1 MTFDDFSQVEIKNVG
16 VELAK
21 AREVLNKTSVDFV
34 LDLRTTKHH
43 INAIEEGELRIF
55 YGPPFY
61 LDLLRRYASA
71 LNFSESKI
79 KQLEQRVTKQEDRGE
94 GKDTPLDDK
103 ATGTG
108 GNLVGSSRHPQ
119 TTPMRENF
127 RKPKIIPRST
137 LISYSQL
144 RMKLQEKKE
153 LLEKNRILL
162 RYVYGLVLLAITGV
176 YFLDDKST
184 LSVEKIANKNSFT
197 TSTTQQKV
205 EVIIEDSFNEK
216 NISEPQE
223 YADLLNEINDS
234 VSNLNKNL
242 TNNKL
247 EFGELKPF
255 IVSKEINLEMLEIEE
270 GVPKVIFDVRRT
282 TWLWIKFAD
291 ESIDE
296 FVVQENEKVL
306 IEKYPIYVVVGDPEN
321 VFLWIKGERYSIE
334 ANDPERNIA
343 RLTRSQLLQF
353 AN

>member
-16 VELAK
+16 IELAK

-61 LDLLRRYASA
+61 LDLLRRYALS

-79 KQLEQRVTKQEDRGE
+79 KQLERRVTNQEDQEE
-94 GKDTPLDDK
+94 GRDTPADEK
-103 ATGTG
+103 FPG
-108 GNLVGSSRHPQ
+108 GNLKGSSRQRQ
-119 TTPMRENF
+119 TTPLREN
-127 RKPKIIPRST
+127 PKKSKTLPRS
-137 LISYSQL
+137 IPMSYSQL
-144 RMKLQEKKE
+144 RMKHEEKNK

-162 RYVYGLVLLAITGV
+162 RYAYGFVLLAITAV
-176 YFLDDKST
+176 YFLDDRASHPAKRISSDNSLPT
-184 LSVEKIANKNSFT
+184 SIPLKKNEVIVEEVANENFAYESQEYGDLLDEINAGVNNLNENFANKNLKF
-197 TSTTQQKV
+197 
-205 EVIIEDSFNEK
+205 D
-216 NISEPQE
+216 
-223 YADLLNEINDS
+223 
-234 VSNLNKNL
+234 
-242 TNNKL
+242 
-247 EFGELKPF
+247 ELKPF
-255 IVSKEINLEMLEIEE
+255 IVSKEINLEMLGIEE
-270 GVPKVIFDVRRT
+270 NVPKVIFDVRST

-291 ESIDE
+291 ESVDE
-296 FVVQENEKVL
+296 FVVKENEKVL

-353 AN
+353 TN

>member
-16 VELAK
+16 IELAK
-21 AREVLNKTSVDFV
+21 AREALNKTSLDFV

-61 LDLLRRYASA
+61 LDLLRRYALS

-79 KQLEQRVTKQEDRGE
+79 KQLERRVTNQEDQEE
-94 GKDTPLDDK
+94 GRDTLADEKVAP
-103 ATGTG
+103 
-108 GNLVGSSRHPQ
+108 GNFKGSSRQHQ
-119 TTPMRENF
+119 TAPLREN
-127 RKPKIIPRST
+127 PKKSKILPRS
-137 LISYSQL
+137 IPMSYSQL
-144 RMKLQEKKE
+144 RMKHEEKNK

-162 RYVYGLVLLAITGV
+162 RYAYGFVLLAITAV
-176 YFLDDKST
+176 YFLDDRASHPVKRISSNNS
-184 LSVEKIANKNSFT
+184 LPGSIPLQKN
-197 TSTTQQKV
+197 
-205 EVIIEDSFNEK
+205 EVILKEAAKENYTYESQK
-216 NISEPQE
+216 
-223 YADLLNEINDS
+223 YGDLLDEINAG
-234 VSNLNKNL
+234 VNNLNKNFA
-242 TNNKL
+242 NKNL
-247 EFGELKPF
+247 KFDEFKPF

-270 GVPKVIFDVRRT
+270 GVPKVIFDVRST

-296 FVVQENEKVL
+296 FVVKENEKVL

-353 AN
+353 TN

>member
-21 AREVLNKTSVDFV
+21 AREVLNKTSLDFV

-43 INAIEEGELRIF
+43 INAIEQGELRIF

-61 LDLLRRYASA
+61 LDLLRRYALA

-79 KQLEQRVTKQEDRGE
+79 KQLEQRVTKQEDQDE
-94 GKDTPLDDK
+94 GKDAILDDR
-103 ATGTG
+103 ASG
-108 GNLVGSSRHPQ
+108 GNIAGSTEHLQ

-137 LISYSQL
+137 PLSYSQL
-144 RMKLQEKKE
+144 RMKHQEKNE

-162 RYVYGLVLLAITGV
+162 RYVYGIVLLAISGV
-176 YFLDDKST
+176 YFLDDRSTPSAEKSV
-184 LSVEKIANKNSFT
+184 SKNSFQ
-197 TSTTQQKV
+197 TSTMQQKV
-205 EVIIEDSFNEK
+205 DVIAEDSLNAK
-216 NISEPQE
+216 NIYESQE
-223 YADLLNEINDS
+223 YEDLLNEINNS
-234 VSNLNKNL
+234 VNNLNENL
-242 TNNKL
+242 TGNRL
-247 EFGELKPF
+247 EFDKLKPF

-270 GVPKVIFDVRRT
+270 GVPKVIFDVKST

-321 VFLWIKGERYSIE
+321 VFLWIKGKRYSIE

>member
-21 AREVLNKTSVDFV
+21 AREVLNKTSLDFV

-43 INAIEEGELRIF
+43 INAIEKGELRIF

-61 LDLLRRYASA
+61 LDLLRRYALA

-79 KQLEQRVTKQEDRGE
+79 KQLEQRVTKQEDQDE
-94 GKDTPLDDK
+94 GKDSSLDDK
-103 ATGTG
+103 ASG
-108 GNLVGSSRHPQ
+108 GNLDGSSRHPH
-119 TTPMRENF
+119 TTPVRENF
-127 RKPKIIPRST
+127 RKPKIVLRST
-137 LISYSQL
+137 PMSYSQI
-144 RMKLQEKKE
+144 RMKHQEKNE

-176 YFLDDKST
+176 YFLDDRST
-184 LSVEKIANKNSFT
+184 VSVEKIASKNSLT
-197 TSTTQQKV
+197 VSTTQKIP
-205 EVIIEDSFNEK
+205 EVIIEESFNEK
-216 NISEPQE
+216 NIYESRD
-223 YADLLNEINDS
+223 YTDLLNEINDS
-234 VSNLNKNL
+234 VNNLNENVN
-242 TNNKL
+242 NNKL
-247 EFGELKPF
+247 EFDNLKPF
-255 IVSKEINLEMLEIEE
+255 IVSKEINLEMLEIDE
-270 GVPKVIFDVRRT
+270 GVPKVIFDVKST

-334 ANDPERNIA
+334 ANDPERDIA

>member
-21 AREVLNKTSVDFV
+21 AREVLNKTSLDFV

-43 INAIEEGELRIF
+43 INAIEKGELRIF

-61 LDLLRRYASA
+61 LDLLRRYALA

-79 KQLEQRVTKQEDRGE
+79 KQLEQRVTKQEDQNE
-94 GKDTPLDDK
+94 GKDASLDNK
-103 ATGTG
+103 ASG
-108 GNLVGSSRHPQ
+108 GNLEESSKYPQ
-119 TTPMRENF
+119 ITPMRENF
-127 RKPKIIPRST
+127 RKAKIIPRST
-137 LISYSQL
+137 PTSYSEL
-144 RMKLQEKKE
+144 RMKSQEKNQ

-176 YFLDDKST
+176 YFLDDRPT
-184 LSVEKIANKNSFT
+184 HSVQKIASKNSLP

-205 EVIIEDSFNEK
+205 EVILEEPLNEK
-216 NISEPQE
+216 NIYESQE
-223 YADLLNEINDS
+223 EYTDLLNEINDS
-234 VSNLNKNL
+234 VNNLNENL
-242 TNNKL
+242 INNNL
-247 EFGELKPF
+247 EFDELKPF
-255 IVSKEINLEMLEIEE
+255 IVSKEINLEMLEFDE
-270 GVPKVIFDVRRT
+270 GIPKVIFDVRST

-291 ESIDE
+291 ETIDE
-296 FVVQENEKVL
+296 FVVRENEKVL

-334 ANDPERNIA
+334 ANDPDRNIA

>member
-21 AREVLNKTSVDFV
+21 AREVLNKTSLDFV

-61 LDLLRRYASA
+61 LDLLRRYALA
-71 LNFSESKI
+71 LNLSESKI
-79 KQLEQRVTKQEDRGE
+79 KQLEQRVTKQEDPDE
-94 GKDTPLDDK
+94 GKDASAEHKVP
-103 ATGTG
+103 G
-108 GNLVGSSRHPQ
+108 GNLEESSKYPQ
-119 TTPMRENF
+119 TNPMRENF

-137 LISYSQL
+137 PMSYSQL
-144 RMKLQEKKE
+144 RMKQQEKDE
-153 LLEKNRILL
+153 LLEKSRILL

-176 YFLDDKST
+176 YFLDDRST
-184 LSVEKIANKNSFT
+184 LSVEKIASKNSFPI
-197 TSTTQQKV
+197 STTQQKV
-205 EVIIEDSFNEK
+205 EVIIEESFNEN
-216 NISEPQE
+216 NIYESQE

-234 VSNLNKNL
+234 ASNLNENL
-242 TNNKL
+242 TINKL

-296 FVVQENEKVL
+296 FVVQEDEKVL

>member
-21 AREVLNKTSVDFV
+21 AREVLNKTSLDFV

-43 INAIEEGELRIF
+43 IKAIEEGELRIF

-61 LDLLRRYASA
+61 LDLLRRYALA

-79 KQLEQRVTKQEDRGE
+79 KQLEQRVTKQEDQDE
-94 GKDTPLDDK
+94 GKYASLDDK
-103 ATGTG
+103 ASSS
-108 GNLVGSSRHPQ
+108 NLEGSAKHPQ

-137 LISYSQL
+137 PISYSQL
-144 RMKLQEKKE
+144 RMKHHEKNE

-162 RYVYGLVLLAITGV
+162 RYCYGLVLLAITGV
-176 YFLDDKST
+176 YFLDDRST
-184 LSVEKIANKNSFT
+184 LSVDKIASKNSIPT
-197 TSTTQQKV
+197 ITTQQKV
-205 EVIIEDSFNEK
+205 EVIVEESFKEK
-216 NISEPQE
+216 NIYESRE

-234 VSNLNKNL
+234 VSNSNENL

-247 EFGELKPF
+247 EFDELKPF
-255 IVSKEINLEMLEIEE
+255 IVSKEIDLEMLEIEE
-270 GVPKVIFDVRRT
+270 GVPNVIFDVRRT

-291 ESIDE
+291 QSIDE
-296 FVVQENEKVL
+296 FVVRENEKVL